1 MIFTLPLKHNY
12 ATNSLSFYMKSENY
26 SQIYFIMR
34 QNVTQAIYLPCI
46 LTINTNPSFVKRKE
60 CIGQTPLR
68 VDVL

>member
-1 MIFTLPLKHNY
+1 
-12 ATNSLSFYMKSENY
+12 MKSENY

-46 LTINTNPSFVKRKE
+46 LTINTNPRFVKRKE
-60 CIGQTPLR
+60 YIGQTPLG